1 MSIFSSL
8 DINGIDWRAIANYGL
23 DYLRTLSSDVCAGA
37 RQENGRLK

>member
-23 DYLRTLSSDVCAGA
+23 DYLRTLSSGGCAGA
-37 RQENGRLK
+37 RQESGS